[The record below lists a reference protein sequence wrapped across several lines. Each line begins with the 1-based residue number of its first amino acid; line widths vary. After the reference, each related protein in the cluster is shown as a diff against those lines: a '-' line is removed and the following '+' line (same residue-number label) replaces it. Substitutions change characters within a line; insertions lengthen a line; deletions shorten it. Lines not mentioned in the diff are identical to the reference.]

1 MRHKRT
7 RAVQMP
13 CAFRSTVFVVLVVVA
28 VRYGRAI
35 ITTNNAGWLAAREGA
50 ARGGGWQTGQGAGG
64 AHRGRGVAPAG
75 LERCGFSLYIF
86 M

>member
-1 MRHKRT
+1 
-7 RAVQMP
+7 MP
-13 CAFRSTVFVVLVVVA
+13 CAFRSTVVVVLVVVVA

-35 ITTNNAGWLAAREGA
+35 ITTNNAGWQAAREGA
-50 ARGGGWQTGQGAGG
+50 ARGGGWQTGQWEGG

-75 LERCGFSLYIF
+75 LERCGFSLYTF